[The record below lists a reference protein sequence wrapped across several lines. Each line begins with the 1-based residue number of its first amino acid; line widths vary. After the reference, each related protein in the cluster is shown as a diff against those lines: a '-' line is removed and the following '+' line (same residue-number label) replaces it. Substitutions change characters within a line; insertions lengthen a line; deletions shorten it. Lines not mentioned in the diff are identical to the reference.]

1 MRAGDRLVIGAV
13 RRSGP
18 WTAVLAVTAVA
29 GAAAELAVP
38 YLIGRTVDALVT
50 RQPAGTHWLALCAG
64 AVAAVMLCESL
75 GVWARG
81 ASGARA
87 AATLRSG
94 VLRHVLG
101 AGSAATRRFPEGE
114 LVTRAGL
121 NAEEVGRAPETVTSA
136 LALLVPTAGALV
148 ALTLIAPVLTLTL
161 GAGIVVILLVL
172 RAFLRTTTTIA
183 GGYQQVQGEIAAR
196 LVEALGGARTIA
208 AAGTADRE
216 SRRVLGPLPGLRAHG
231 MALWR
236 ANASAAVR
244 SGLVVPLLEVA
255 VLAVGGFMLAA
266 GDLTV
271 GELYA
276 AARYAVLGA
285 SLSTALGHISGLA
298 RARSAAGRVAEV
310 LDLPPVRYGE
320 RTLPPGP
327 GTVEFRDVAANG
339 LTVGDLTLPG
349 GSVTAVVGRSGAGKS
364 LLAALA
370 GRLAEPERGA
380 VLLDG
385 VPLAELSEEELRRAI
400 GYAFERPVLTGE
412 TIGEAISPEPAP
424 VREGRPSTAG
434 SRGRIGWRR
443 PPRPRA
449 RTCSSGGCRSG
460 TPPRSATPPCP
471 AASGSASAWPGRS
484 RRGAAAGARRRH
496 LKPRHRDRAP
506 GRPGPHHR
514 PARPH
519 PPHRRP
525 PARHRRPRRPGR
537 LARRRHGPRRRAAP
551 RAVAGPGLPG
561 GLPGSRGSPGDPG
574 RRAVNPIARALRRE
588 PRQLVRL
595 GLWSVVEAA
604 PAFLIGHAVA
614 RAIEDGFAPAEPLI
628 GLGWLAALGITWL
641 AGAVAARQVVLAVAA
656 VAEPFRDDLLT
667 RVVEGALRTGSGAT
681 APPWP
686 GPGSRSSWPG
696 TPSRPW
702 SPPCAGSC
710 SRWSAS
716 CWGC

>member
-1 MRAGDRLVIGAV
+1 MRAGDRLVAGTV
-13 RRSGP
+13 RRGGP
-18 WTAVLAVTAVA
+18 WPAVLAGTAVV
-29 GAAAELAVP
+29 GAAGELAVP
-38 YLIGRTVDALVT
+38 YLIGRTVDALVA
-50 RQPAGTHWLALCAG
+50 RQPSGTHWLALCAG

-81 ASGARA
+81 ASGAHA

-101 AGSAATRRFPEGE
+101 TGSAATRRFPEGE

-172 RAFLRTTTTIA
+172 RAFLRTTTTLA

-216 SRRVLGPLPGLRAHG
+216 SRRVLAPLPGLRTHG

-244 SGLVVPLLEVA
+244 AGLVVPLLEVA

-266 GDLTV
+266 GDLTI

-298 RARSAAGRVAEV
+298 RARAAAGRVAEV
-310 LDLPPVRYGE
+310 LDLPPVRYGT

-339 LTVGDLTLPG
+339 LTVGDLALPG

-370 GRLAEPERGA
+370 GRLAEPGRGT

-385 VPLAELSEEELRRAI
+385 VPLAELAEEELRRAI
-400 GYAFERPVLTGE
+400 GYAFERPTLVGE
-412 TIGEAISPEPAP
+412 TIGDAISPEPAP
-424 VREGRPSTAG
+424 RAAEAVLDGRAPVAGRVAEAAEAACADGFVRRLPLGYATPLGDAPMSGGERQ
-434 SRGRIGWRR
+434 RIGLA
-443 PPRPRA
+443 RA
-449 RTCSSGGCRSG
+449 FAQGRLLVLDDATSSLDTVTERQVGQALTTDRHGRTRLIAAHRLATAARADQVVWLDGGMV
-460 TPPRSATPPCP
+460 
-471 AASGSASAWPGRS
+471 
-484 RRGAAAGARRRH
+484 
-496 LKPRHRDRAP
+496 RAC
-506 GRPGPHHR
+506 GPHHELWQD
-514 PARPH
+514 PAYRAVFQESDGAD
-519 PPHRRP
+519 RADRADGDRE
-525 PARHRRPRRPGR
+525 ARS
-537 LARRRHGPRRRAAP
+537 AEEVRAAE
-551 RAVAGPGLPG
+551 G
-561 GLPGSRGSPGDPG
+561 
-574 RRAVNPIARALRRE
+574 
-588 PRQLVRL
+588 
-595 GLWSVVEAA
+595 AA
-604 PAFLIGHAVA
+604 P
-614 RAIEDGFAPAEPLI
+614 
-628 GLGWLAALGITWL
+628 
-641 AGAVAARQVVLAVAA
+641 
-656 VAEPFRDDLLT
+656 
-667 RVVEGALRTGSGAT
+667 
-681 APPWP
+681 
-686 GPGSRSSWPG
+686 
-696 TPSRPW
+696 
-702 SPPCAGSC
+702 
-710 SRWSAS
+710 
-716 CWGC
+716 